1 MALRLTLK
9 NIVLTAS
16 IYSIASPLH
25 AGMTEVIAVD
35 AQKSKNEQYNFAVTL
50 RHTDTGWEHFAN
62 KWDVIGADGVVYG
75 TRILH
80 HPHVEEQPFTR
91 SLTGVSI
98 PKDVK
103 VIFIHSYDTIH
114 GRSDQEYKVE
124 LPQ

>member
-1 MALRLTLK
+1 MPLRLAIK
-9 NIVLTAS
+9 SIILTVS

-35 AQKSKNEQYNFAVTL
+35 AKKSNNEQYNFAVTL
-50 RHTDTGWEHFAN
+50 RHTDTGWDHFAN
-62 KWDVIGADGVVYG
+62 KWEVIGPDGFVYG

-91 SLTGVSI
+91 SLSGVSI
-98 PKDVK
+98 PKDIK
-103 VIFIHSYDTIH
+103 VIFIRSYDTVH